1 VTTTSTPV
9 SFGKEVSKSISF
21 TQVLIWI
28 LIVAV
33 VGVVGELL
41 ARRRT
46 PDGIVGAI
54 IVWLLAIFLMVGS
67 STFTSLV
74 NPSWRMSLYS
84 ARSSSQL
91 SWWLSGAVLRTVVF
105 NPPMRV
111 TLGVEATLADHGVVG
126 SREEGQ
132 DVRFTA
138 YIG

>member
-1 VTTTSTPV
+1 V
-9 SFGKEVSKSISF
+9 SFGKQVSKSISF
-21 TQVLIWI
+21 TRVLIWI

-54 IVWLLAIFLMVGS
+54 MVGLLAIFLMVGS

-91 SWWLSGAVLRTVVF
+91 SWWLSGAVLPTVVF

-111 TLGVEATLADHGVVG
+111 PLGVEATLADHGVVG
-126 SREEGQ
+126 SREGGQ

-138 YIG
+138 STG